1 MEHLERPSRPE
12 TLLASLD
19 ALGERIR
26 AEAPRIDRER
36 HVPEELVEE
45 LRRTGL
51 FRMVVP
57 HRWGGWELPAPAVVQ
72 VGACLA
78 RYDASTAWVGMI
90 GSTTHVLAA
99 YLPEEGA
106 AEIYAG
112 GPDFLMGGLVPP
124 PNGAARTVEGGYRVS
139 GRFPFGSASRH
150 CDWFVARCR
159 LPAEDDAPTD
169 PRTDPNVL
177 LAFVRAEDVTVHDT
191 WQVVGLRGSGSHDF
205 EIRDVFVPE
214 RRTFR
219 LNVSE
224 PVEPGPLCRI
234 SRIGL
239 LPAYLGGICVGI
251 GRAAI
256 DAFTAYAAAKTVRG
270 RPLTELPQTRARLA
284 EAEAIVEGARAY
296 VLDVAHTTW
305 SKVEAGEELD
315 LRDRAAQLLSATH
328 AAQTCARAVELMYTS
343 AGSAALSL
351 EGPLQRLLRDVH
363 AAKQHA
369 LVGFGMYETAGGMLF
384 AADA

>member
-1 MEHLERPSRPE
+1 MPHLDRPNNPE
-12 TLLASLD
+12 AFLQRLD

-36 HVPEELVEE
+36 HVPAELVDE

-57 HRWGGWELPAPAVVQ
+57 QRWGGWELPAPTVVQ

-78 RYDASTAWVGMI
+78 RYDASTAWVAMI

-99 YLPEEGA
+99 YLPQEGA
-106 AEIYAG
+106 AEIYAD

-124 PNGAARTVEGGYRVS
+124 PSGEARAVDGGYRVT

-150 CDWFVARCR
+150 CAWFVARCR
-159 LPAEDDAPTD
+159 LPAEDEAPTS
-169 PRTDPNVL
+169 PREDPNVL
-177 LAFVRAEDVTVHDT
+177 LVFLRAEDVTVHDT

-205 EIRDVFVPE
+205 EVRDVFVPE
-214 RRTFR
+214 RRAFR
-219 LNVSE
+219 LNVAQ
-224 PVEPGPLCRI
+224 PVEPGPLYRV

-239 LPAYLGGICVGI
+239 LPAYLGAICVGI
-251 GRAAI
+251 GRGAI
-256 DAFTAYAAAKTVRG
+256 DAFTAYAAAKTVAG
-270 RPLTELPQTRARLA
+270 KALTELPQARARLA

-296 VLDVAHTTW
+296 LLDVARAGW
-305 SKVEAGEELD
+305 AKLEAGEELD
-315 LRDRAAQLLSATH
+315 GSDRAAQLLSATH

-351 EGPLQRLLRDVH
+351 SGPLQRLLRDVH

-384 AADA
+384 AARA